1 MPKATFTG
9 VVRTFL
15 KALVSVCIDIYGMY
29 IHSDHY
35 SAYCVCMY

>member
-1 MPKATFTG
+1 MRKVTFTG

-15 KALVSVCIDIYGMY
+15 KALVLICIGIYGMY

-35 SAYCVCMY
+35 SVYCVCMY